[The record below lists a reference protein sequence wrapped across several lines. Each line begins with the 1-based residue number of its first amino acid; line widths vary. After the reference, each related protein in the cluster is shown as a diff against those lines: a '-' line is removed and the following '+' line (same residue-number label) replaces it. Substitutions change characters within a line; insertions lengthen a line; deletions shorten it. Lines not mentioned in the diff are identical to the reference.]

1 MAIASDIDGRL
12 PAVLADRNRLTQVL
26 ANLADNAFSY
36 TPPGGAI
43 SFKAWIDANEH
54 EARIDVADTGV
65 GFSAEHQ
72 KRLFERFLRA
82 ENPLVMAKAGTGL
95 GLSISRQLIEAQG
108 GRLWLTR
115 SVEGEGSVF
124 SLALPLAEAGE
135 REVV

>member
-1 MAIASDIDGRL
+1 M
-12 PAVLADRNRLTQVL
+12 ADRNRLTQVL

-36 TPPGGAI
+36 TPAGGSI
-43 SFKAWIDANEH
+43 LFKAWVDRTTH
-54 EARIDVADTGV
+54 EARIDVSDTGV

-108 GRLWLTR
+108 GRLWLAK
-115 SVEGEGSVF
+115 SVEGEAARFRSRCRWRKPASSKQCSVRR
-124 SLALPLAEAGE
+124 SHDAIHG
-135 REVV
+135 R